1 MASFQIPKTPEE
13 LLEPDSECLHVKQIT
28 ELSEL
33 PPQDLLSFAESK
45 IQEFE
50 TVTVEH
56 PISRQNCPL
65 HAGVVY
71 DICEHDALCISE
83 QDVFDGVYSLVRCVF
98 WVSGIFSLSFPLST

>member
-33 PPQDLLSFAESK
+33 APQALLSFAESK

-56 PISRQNCPL
+56 PISRQIVLCMQVLSMTSASTMPCASVSKTSL
-65 HAGVVY
+65 MGSTALSGV
-71 DICEHDALCISE
+71 S
-83 QDVFDGVYSLVRCVF
+83 
-98 WVSGIFSLSFPLST
+98 SGFQGLSA